1 MNKLVLSS
9 FLMLFSSLVKA
20 NSVCDLLDRELPG
33 SAYIKVEIASLRIT
47 REMIGLI
54 NKKTETMY
62 TVTTK
67 DESRNFTLISK
78 GSGEDVTCRI
88 SVESSMD
95 GDLIDFNLKTGTYIF
110 LSDNSNIRLTVVK
123 K

>member
-1 MNKLVLSS
+1 MNKLVLSI
-9 FLMLFSSLVKA
+9 FLVLSSSLVKA

-33 SAYIKVEIASLRIT
+33 SAYIKVEISTLRIT

-54 NKKTETMY
+54 NKKAQAMY
-62 TVTTK
+62 SVTTK
-67 DESRNFTLISK
+67 DESRNFTLVDK
-78 GSGEDVTCRI
+78 GSGEDITCRI

-95 GDLIDFNLKTGTYIF
+95 GDLIDFNLKTGTFIF